1 MTYAGREKFQAGR
14 IVTLPTNT
22 TQDESRKRGLVSISI
37 VSHAQTKLVSR
48 LLTSLGRYETDLD
61 YELILL
67 ENSPGGLDHD
77 WSALDRP
84 VKFVANDKPRGL
96 AHNWNTTFALARGE
110 YFCLMN
116 PDLIFVEPVFPR
128 LIEDIRGGVADIVAP
143 AVYDASGRLQAS
155 ARELPSA
162 WSIFMRRVTPGYA
175 ELENLELLPSEPDW
189 IAGMFLLMRSDV
201 YQNLGGM
208 NERYYLY
215 FEDVDF
221 CTRARLAGYQLSVNK
236 RVKVV
241 HDAQRSSRR
250 HPKYL
255 AWHLLS
261 AIRFLSSPVYRQA
274 RQQAA

>member
-1 MTYAGREKFQAGR
+1 VA
-14 IVTLPTNT
+14 
-22 TQDESRKRGLVSISI
+22 
-37 VSHAQTKLVSR
+37 R
-48 LLTSLGRYETDLD
+48 LIDSLQEYETELE

-67 ENSPGGLDHD
+67 ENSPDAHVHD

-84 VKFVANDKPRGL
+84 VKFVANDEAQGL
-96 AHNWNTTFALARGE
+96 ARNWNTTFALSSGE
-110 YFCLMN
+110 YFCLLN
-116 PDLIFVEPVFPR
+116 PDLVFVEPVFPS
-128 LIEDIRGGVADIVAP
+128 LIEDIRRGVADIVAP
-143 AVYDASGRLQAS
+143 TVYDASGRLQAS

-162 WSIFMRRVTPGYA
+162 WSLLMRRLTPDYA

-189 IAGMFLLMRSDV
+189 IAGMFLLMRSEV

-221 CTRARLAGYQLSVNK
+221 CTRARLAGCQLSVNK

-250 HPKYL
+250 RPKYL
-255 AWHLLS
+255 ARHVVS
-261 AIRFLSSPVYRQA
+261 AIRFLSSPVYRRA
-274 RQQAA
+274 RKQAA

>member
-1 MTYAGREKFQAGR
+1 M
-14 IVTLPTNT
+14 TLPTNPM
-22 TQDESRKRGLVSISI
+22 QHESRKRGLVSISV
-37 VSHAQTKLVSR
+37 VSHAQAKLVSR
-48 LLTSLGRYETDLD
+48 LLSSLERYETELD

-67 ENSPGGLDHD
+67 ENSPGGLGHD
-77 WSALDRP
+77 WSAVDRP
-84 VKFVANDKPRGL
+84 VKIVANDEAQGL
-96 AHNWNTTFALARGE
+96 AHNWNATFALSKGE

-116 PDLIFVEPVFPR
+116 PDLICVEPVFTN
-128 LIEDIRGGVADIVAP
+128 LIEDIRRGQADIVAP
-143 AVYDASGRLQAS
+143 AVYDKAGRLQSS

-162 WSIFMRRVTPGYA
+162 WSIFTRRLTAGYA
-175 ELENLELLPSEPDW
+175 ELENLDLLPSEPDW
-189 IAGMFLLMRSDV
+189 IAGMFLLMRSEV

-221 CTRARLAGYQLSVNK
+221 CTRARLAGYQLSVDK
-236 RVKVV
+236 RIKVV

-255 AWHLLS
+255 AWHVLS